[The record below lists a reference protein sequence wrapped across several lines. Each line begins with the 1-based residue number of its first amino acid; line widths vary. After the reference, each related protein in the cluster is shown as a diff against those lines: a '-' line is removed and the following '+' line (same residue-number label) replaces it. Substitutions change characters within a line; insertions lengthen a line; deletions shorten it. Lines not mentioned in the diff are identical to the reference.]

1 MNGILYTIM
10 MVGLWI
16 ANLFNGTGLGAAY
29 QTTEKLRIIIFLL
42 CAVIF
47 LVSSKRGQGY
57 IAKRDFTIFSCMTC
71 LFLISSYLHGYAR
84 TGLHYLSVFALIY
97 ILSKMKVSAKAVR
110 LTGGVY
116 LILGIA
122 VLYIFDYG
130 NIFSGWNPNTI
141 GMIGLYSYLIFLI
154 PFYNCPKN
162 SFSKLFLIVV
172 TFIYMFLIEPTDSRS
187 CTWFAII
194 AILVVLSIIPKT
206 VIVKTNKKYLWL
218 LLIPLF
224 IAIVVILV
232 SKSSYMQTL
241 NLWSREKFKKTI
253 FNGRDIL
260 WENGFQVLFQ
270 NFIFGRGSLEGNW
283 HNCMISILTAYGVV
297 GGLLWIL
304 ALNIIIKKGEN
315 WLNDIIVPGCIIS
328 FFIMYIQQSVELG
341 LVHESP
347 NLLPYIVL
355 GMMLGRINY
364 LKNKNLLLEEMEKND

>member
-1 MNGILYTIM
+1 MNDILYTVIM
-10 MVGLWI
+10 AGLWI

-29 QTTEKLRIIIFLL
+29 QTTEKLRLIIFVL
-42 CAVIF
+42 CIVIF
-47 LVSSKRGQGY
+47 LVGFKRGQKH
-57 IAKRDFTIFSCMTC
+57 IVKRDFIIFSCMSC
-71 LFLISSYLHGYAR
+71 VFMLSSYLHGYAW

-97 ILSKMKVSAKAVR
+97 ILSKMRVSAKAVR
-110 LTGGVY
+110 LMGKIY
-116 LILGIA
+116 LIFGIA

-130 NIFSGWNPNTI
+130 SIFSGWNPNTI

-154 PFYNCPKN
+154 PFYNSSKN
-162 SFSKLFLIVV
+162 IFGKLFLIAA
-172 TFIYMFLIEPTDSRS
+172 TCIYMFLIEPTDSRS
-187 CTWFAII
+187 CTWFAIL
-194 AILVVLSIIPKT
+194 AILVVLSIIPKR
-206 VIVKTNKKYLWL
+206 VIFKTNKNYFWI

-224 IAIVVILV
+224 IAIVIVAI
-232 SKSSYMQTL
+232 SKGNYMQTL
-241 NLWSREKFKKTI
+241 NLWSMEKFQKPL

-283 HNCMISILTAYGVV
+283 HNCMIGILAAYGVV

-315 WLNDIIVPGCIIS
+315 WLSDIIVPGCIIS
-328 FFIMYIQQSVELG
+328 FLIMYIQQSVELG

-355 GMMLGRINY
+355 GIMLGRINY
-364 LKNKNLLLEEMEKND
+364 LKNTNV